1 MAELAIPIS
10 GSKMEDDDERVTL
23 DEALDNIMPGHGFSD
38 SEILRLRRKWNT
50 EARTWAENEGTKPGH
65 GQKALVGRVWKNT
78 LPWTL
83 DQGFLEPILEDAARA
98 RREQNRLKLQQLQE
112 MIDFD
117 NAFLGG
123 Q

>member
-50 EARTWAENEGTKPGH
+50 EART
-65 GQKALVGRVWKNT
+65 LVGRVWKNT

-83 DQGFLEPILEDAARA
+83 AQGFLEPILEDAARA